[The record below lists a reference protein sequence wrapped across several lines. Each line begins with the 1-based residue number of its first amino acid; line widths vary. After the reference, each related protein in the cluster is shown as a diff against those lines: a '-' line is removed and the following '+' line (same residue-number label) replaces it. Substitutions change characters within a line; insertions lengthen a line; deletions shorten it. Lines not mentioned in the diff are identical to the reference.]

1 MWYAFIGSS
10 YVVLRRADKE
20 DEGGRNPVLG
30 SGGHVTAEPVC
41 RTSDVDAIYLRLSR
55 TAAAIEALRTSFAP
69 LAYTQ
74 SLLLRGLFSSTA
86 IMLSSRVARAG
97 LRASVQQFSSAPR
110 TAALNGIRTYATPA
124 QDVKPPVAVYG
135 IDGTYA
141 NALVCDALCSQCH

>member
-1 MWYAFIGSS
+1 
-10 YVVLRRADKE
+10 
-20 DEGGRNPVLG
+20 
-30 SGGHVTAEPVC
+30 
-41 RTSDVDAIYLRLSR
+41 
-55 TAAAIEALRTSFAP
+55 
-69 LAYTQ
+69 
-74 SLLLRGLFSSTA
+74 
-86 IMLSSRVARAG
+86 MLSSRVARAG